1 MLSQR
6 HFRDFHC
13 HCGLLFQAFTLFGKT
28 SLCWTVGLSSAS
40 EAHPRQLESRLM
52 NFFSLSLI
60 FLISMYANRIN
71 LIFKIDSSIK
81 LKKTSSGN
89 LVQLWV
95 SEKVICTGQEGKR
108 LIPSN
113 YSDIKPTTSSWSK
126 YHLGIPMPTSNSF
139 CLVSIYFFNYFLQF
153 WTLLNKT
160 RSFMLILYTTSDM
173 LKYSFFIFNGI

>member
-1 MLSQR
+1 MLSQW

-13 HCGLLFQAFTLFGKT
+13 HCGLLFHAFTLFGKT

-52 NFFSLSLI
+52 NFFNLSLI
-60 FLISMYANRIN
+60 FFISMYANRIN

-95 SEKVICTGQEGKR
+95 SEKVICTGQEGKQ

-113 YSDIKPTTSSWSK
+113 YSNIKPTTSSWSK

-139 CLVSIYFFNYFLQF
+139 YV
-153 WTLLNKT
+153 
-160 RSFMLILYTTSDM
+160 LY
-173 LKYSFFIFNGI
+173 LFIFSTISFGSELCWIRPEASC